1 MTRRK
6 IPVVMDA
13 GALSEAAAK
22 ASLTNHH
29 DHDDDR
35 GQSIPGPA
43 PVFVRVSGVPI
54 DESEIAREMQFH
66 RSSSPHEARQ
76 AAATTLVIRELVAR
90 ECERLGLVIEAVDGE
105 TEDEARARV
114 LLAESLVVPDVDEA
128 AVRRYYESNRSKL
141 HHPDRIQ
148 VRHILIAAP
157 PSDIKARLRAQQLGE
172 ELIGALRSESERF
185 IEFAM
190 RHSACPSRDQG
201 GDLGWIERGDTVPEF
216 DRQLFMLKPGLAGL
230 TVETRY
236 GHHVVEIQER
246 ADGEPLSF
254 EEARTRIIAYLETQT
269 RQNAAHQYLRIL
281 AESYGV
287 EGIDPSA

>member
-1 MTRRK
+1 MTRRT

-13 GALSEAAAK
+13 GALSEAAVK
-22 ASLTNHH
+22 ASLTSHH
-29 DHDDDR
+29 DHEDDR
-35 GQSIPGPA
+35 SQSIPGPA
-43 PVFVRVSGVPI
+43 PVFVRVAGIPI

-90 ECERLGLVIEAVDGE
+90 ECERLGLVIKAVDGE
-105 TEDEARARV
+105 TGDEARVRV
-114 LLAESLVVPDVDEA
+114 LLADSLMVPDADEA
-128 AVRRYYESNRSKL
+128 AVRQYYEANRSKL
-141 HHPDRIQ
+141 HHPDRIR

-172 ELIGALRSESERF
+172 ELIGALRSEPERF

-190 RHSACPSRDQG
+190 RHSVCPSRDQG

-216 DRQLFMLKPGLAGL
+216 DRQLFMLNPGLAGL

-236 GHHVVEIQER
+236 GHHVVEVQER
-246 ADGEPLSF
+246 VDGEPLSL

-269 RQNAAHQYLRIL
+269 RQNAVHQYLRIL

-287 EGIDPSA
+287 EGI

>member
-1 MTRRK
+1 MTRRT

-13 GALSEAAAK
+13 GALSEAAVK
-22 ASLTNHH
+22 ASLTSHH
-29 DHDDDR
+29 DHEDDR
-35 GQSIPGPA
+35 SQSIPGPA
-43 PVFVRVSGVPI
+43 PVFVRVAGIPI

-90 ECERLGLVIEAVDGE
+90 ECERLGLVIKAVDGE
-105 TEDEARARV
+105 TGDEARVRV
-114 LLAESLVVPDVDEA
+114 LLADSLMVPDADEA
-128 AVRRYYESNRSKL
+128 AVRQYYEANRSKL
-141 HHPDRIQ
+141 HHPDRIR

-172 ELIGALRSESERF
+172 ELIGALRSEPERF

-190 RHSACPSRDQG
+190 RHSVCPSRDQG

-236 GHHVVEIQER
+236 GHHVVEVQER

-254 EEARTRIIAYLETQT
+254 EESRTRIIAYLETQT
-269 RQNAAHQYLRIL
+269 RQNAVHQYLRIL
-281 AESYGV
+281 AETYGV
-287 EGIDPSA
+287 EGIEPCA

>member
-1 MTRRK
+1 MTRRT

-13 GALSEAAAK
+13 GALSEAAVK
-22 ASLTNHH
+22 ASLTSHH
-29 DHDDDR
+29 DHEDDR
-35 GQSIPGPA
+35 SQSIPGPA
-43 PVFVRVSGVPI
+43 PVFVRVAGIPI

-90 ECERLGLVIEAVDGE
+90 ECERLGLVIKAVDGE
-105 TEDEARARV
+105 TGDEARVRV
-114 LLAESLVVPDVDEA
+114 LLADSLMVPDADEA
-128 AVRRYYESNRSKL
+128 AVRQYYEANRSKL
-141 HHPDRIQ
+141 HHPNRIR

-172 ELIGALRSESERF
+172 ELIGALRSEPERF

-190 RHSACPSRDQG
+190 RHSVCPSRDQG

-216 DRQLFMLKPGLAGL
+216 DRQLFMLNPGLAGL

-236 GHHVVEIQER
+236 GHHVVEVQER
-246 ADGEPLSF
+246 VDGEPLSL

-269 RQNAAHQYLRIL
+269 RQNAVHQYLRIL

-287 EGIDPSA
+287 EGI

>member
-76 AAATTLVIRELVAR
+76 AAATTLVVRELVAR

-105 TEDEARARV
+105 TEDEARVRV
-114 LLAESLVVPDVDEA
+114 LIAESLVVPDADEA
-128 AVRRYYESNRSKL
+128 AVRRYYEANRSKL
-141 HHPDRIQ
+141 HHPDRIR

-172 ELIGALRSESERF
+172 ELIGALRSEPERF

-236 GHHVVEIQER
+236 GHHVVEVQER

-254 EEARTRIIAYLETQT
+254 EESRTRIIAYLETQT
-269 RQNAAHQYLRIL
+269 RQNAVHQYLRIL
-281 AESYGV
+281 AETYGV
-287 EGIDPSA
+287 EGIEPCA

>member
-1 MTRRK
+1 MTRRT

-13 GALSEAAAK
+13 GALSEAAVK
-22 ASLTNHH
+22 ASLTSHH
-29 DHDDDR
+29 DHEDDR
-35 GQSIPGPA
+35 SQSIPGPA
-43 PVFVRVSGVPI
+43 PVFVRVAGIPI

-90 ECERLGLVIEAVDGE
+90 ECERLGLVIKAVDGE
-105 TEDEARARV
+105 TGDEARVRV
-114 LLAESLVVPDVDEA
+114 LLADSLMVPDADEA
-128 AVRRYYESNRSKL
+128 AVRQYYEANRSKL
-141 HHPDRIQ
+141 HHPDRIR

-172 ELIGALRSESERF
+172 ELIGALRSEPERF

-190 RHSACPSRDQG
+190 RHSICPSRDQG

-216 DRQLFMLKPGLAGL
+216 DRQLFMLNPGLAGL

-236 GHHVVEIQER
+236 GHHVVEVQER
-246 ADGEPLSF
+246 VDGEPLSL

-269 RQNAAHQYLRIL
+269 RQNAVHQYLRIL

-287 EGIDPSA
+287 EGI